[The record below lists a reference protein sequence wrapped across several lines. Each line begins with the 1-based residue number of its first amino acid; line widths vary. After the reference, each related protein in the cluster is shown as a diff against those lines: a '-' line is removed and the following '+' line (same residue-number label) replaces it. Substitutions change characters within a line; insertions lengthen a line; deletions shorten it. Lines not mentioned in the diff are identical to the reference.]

1 MADSMEPARNEGR
14 EPGQPEGPVIRVLP
28 NGPYRVTGVGI
39 VRMRPVVDA
48 EGDKVDWA
56 RGPELEHGSPVDLCR
71 CGASSTKPFCDGSEG
86 AARFDGTESA
96 DRGPSAGPAFRV
108 GAGAIVLTEGP
119 SLCARAA
126 FCIARRF
133 KAPVVPK
140 TPLTDGPYNR

>member
-71 CGASSTKPFCDGSEG
+71 CGASSTKPFCDGSEVRVG
-86 AARFDGTESA
+86 FDGIVTA
-96 DRGPSAGPAFRV
+96 DRGFYAGRAFRV
-108 GAGAIVLTEGP
+108 GEGTIVLIDEP
-119 SLCARAA
+119 SLCPRAA
-126 FCIARRF
+126 FCMAGSRRVWTL
-133 KAPVVPK
+133 A
-140 TPLTDGPYNR
+140 